1 VDVTAT
7 GNSIQKTSGCEGC
20 DAGATSQ
27 QQITSGDGYIEFT
40 IGETN
45 TLRYA
50 GLGHGNTNANYADI
64 DFAFRISDNAG
75 YADIVENGVQ
85 RPGSDFTYAAGD
97 VLRVAVEAGVVKY
110 RQNGALKWTSTVAPA
125 YPLLLDTSLASL
137 GATINNAVISGAQ

>member
-1 VDVTAT
+1 MDVTAT

-85 RPGSDFTYAAGD
+85 RPGSDLPTPPAMSFVSRWKQA
-97 VLRVAVEAGVVKY
+97 
-110 RQNGALKWTSTVAPA
+110 WSSTARTA
-125 YPLLLDTSLASL
+125 R
-137 GATINNAVISGAQ
+137 